1 MLLFFVVK
9 FFFQGSEIQGNIRL
23 TSDTREGERGRERE
37 GGRERFPF
45 GLDNSALP
53 CFLQL
58 LGFNFFSDL
67 LHLLFLIP
75 ENEIK

>member
-23 TSDTREGERGRERE
+23 TSDTREGERERE
-37 GGRERFPF
+37 RERFPF